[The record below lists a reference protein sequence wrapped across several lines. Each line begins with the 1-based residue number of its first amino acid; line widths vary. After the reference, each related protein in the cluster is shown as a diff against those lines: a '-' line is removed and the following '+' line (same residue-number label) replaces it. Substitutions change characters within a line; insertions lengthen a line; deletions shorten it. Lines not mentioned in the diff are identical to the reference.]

1 MGTHPI
7 FESDFDCLTDM
18 YYLDDFLELLEP
30 FSVQFRDD
38 LKRIGELDEEVK
50 SLQAKLK
57 EKRDEMFKECEK
69 KQKMGMS
76 KDQIHSQP
84 TVIEHIKEIKKIH
97 NKIKEREDAMN
108 LEPRD
113 KNHSE
118 ATDEDDYQP
127 TPVRRKNLSHNR
139 N

>member
-1 MGTHPI
+1 
-7 FESDFDCLTDM
+7 M

-57 EKRDEMFKECEK
+57 EKSDEMFKECEK

-76 KDQIHSQP
+76 KEQIHSQP

-97 NKIKEREDAMN
+97 NKIKG
-108 LEPRD
+108 
-113 KNHSE
+113 
-118 ATDEDDYQP
+118 
-127 TPVRRKNLSHNR
+127 KNLSYCFSGRSYIRIRLIHENLKSHELP
-139 N
+139 

>member
-1 MGTHPI
+1 
-7 FESDFDCLTDM
+7 M

-50 SLQAKLK
+50 TLQAKLK
-57 EKRDEMFKECEK
+57 EKSDEMFKECEK

-76 KDQIHSQP
+76 KEQIHSQP

-97 NKIKEREDAMN
+97 NKIKGEKLFIRSPN
-108 LEPRD
+108 LGPYIMIRVVQENFKIP
-113 KNHSE
+113 
-118 ATDEDDYQP
+118 
-127 TPVRRKNLSHNR
+127 
-139 N
+139 

>member
-1 MGTHPI
+1 
-7 FESDFDCLTDM
+7 M

-50 SLQAKLK
+50 ALQAKLK
-57 EKRDEMFKECEK
+57 EKSDEMFKECEK

-76 KDQIHSQP
+76 KEQIHSQP

-97 NKIKEREDAMN
+97 NKIKGEKLFIRSPN
-108 LEPRD
+108 LGPYIMVRVVQENF
-113 KNHSE
+113 K
-118 ATDEDDYQP
+118 
-127 TPVRRKNLSHNR
+127 TP
-139 N
+139 

>member
-57 EKRDEMFKECEK
+57 EKSDEMFKECEK

-76 KDQIHSQP
+76 KEQIHSQP
-84 TVIEHIKEIKKIH
+84 TVIEQADIDVIY
-97 NKIKEREDAMN
+97 
-108 LEPRD
+108 L
-113 KNHSE
+113 
-118 ATDEDDYQP
+118 YFC
-127 TPVRRKNLSHNR
+127 
-139 N
+139 